1 MKYHLGALGK
11 AALAYHSVSPDLRI
25 LSQKLRFISKKKI
38 TSWVAPSVKV
48 VRSISENTG
57 SLSFP

>member
-1 MKYHLGALGK
+1 MKYHLEHWKKQLW
-11 AALAYHSVSPDLRI
+11 LITQSP
-25 LSQKLRFISKKKI
+25 QISGFYLKNGDWEV
-38 TSWVAPSVKV
+38 TSWVALSVKV

>member
-1 MKYHLGALGK
+1 MKYHLEHWKKQLW
-11 AALAYHSVSPDLRI
+11 LITQSP
-25 LSQKLRFISKKKI
+25 QISGFYLKNGDWEV